1 MNKNKFVKVG
11 LVVPK
16 IKLGDAYSNAIEIV
30 KIIEK
35 DKKNAIL
42 LFPELTITGYSLGDW
57 IFNRQVLEDAKLALK
72 YILEHNDN
80 HLIIIGS
87 VLEFNGSLFDVAY
100 VIQGNDI
107 LGIVPKY
114 NLKRHRD
121 SNEPRYFNSGA
132 CIGYEE
138 TVEIEI
144 FDQTVPFGSMLF
156 KSENGDVTFGVEI
169 GCDNQDVPPV
179 NNLLYRNGAEI
190 VFNLSSSAYNI
201 KKNAKLVNLCSAA
214 SLNGFGAYVY
224 TSTGVSETSS
234 DVLFD
239 GEQIVC
245 CNGEVLLNQNN
256 LDNYNSKISYADID
270 LEVIKYN
277 RLISGNMCSNDLLVS
292 VFDDILYE
300 DYHLDLEYNN
310 APFITNEE
318 ESDEI
323 LKVVSNALYNRL
335 TYSKA
340 KGLVIGISGGL
351 DSTLALLMAVYM
363 CDRFNLNRKM
373 IHGITMP
380 AMGTS
385 SKSKDRSINLMKKLE
400 IDDHIMD
407 VNLEVGH
414 HLDLIGHDGLTKD
427 IAYENSQA
435 RYRTL
440 VLMNFANANSSL
452 VVGTGDMSEIAL
464 GFATFNGDHMAM
476 YNVNSGIPKTAIR
489 HLTRHF
495 IKYYPEVAEELE
507 DVCNAMISP
516 ELVSSAQSTEDF
528 LGKYEIND
536 FILYELLANG
546 SSKERLV
553 FLMMEVF
560 KLNESD
566 AETYYDRFLRRFKA
580 QQYKRLTGPE
590 GIKVFEVSL
599 SARSELKMPG
609 DLY

>member
-1 MNKNKFVKVG
+1 MSKNNFVKIG

-16 IKLGDAYSNAIEIV
+16 IKLGDAFSNAMEIV

-35 DKKNAIL
+35 DNKNAIL

-57 IFNRQVLEDAKLALK
+57 FLNRQTIEDANLALK
-72 YILEHNDN
+72 YILDHNDN
-80 HLIIIGS
+80 HLIILGS
-87 VLEFNGSLFDVAY
+87 ILEFNCCLYDVAY
-100 VIQGNDI
+100 VIQGKRI
-107 LGIVPKY
+107 LGIIPKF
-114 NLKRHRD
+114 NLNKTKD
-121 SNEPRYFNSGA
+121 ANETKYFVD
-132 CIGYEE
+132 GYPFHNDI
-138 TVEIEI
+138 VEIEVLGQMVPMGTMI
-144 FDQTVPFGSMLF
+144 FKTEDKML
-156 KSENGDVTFGVEI
+156 TFGVEI
-169 GCDNQDVPPV
+169 GTDNLDLPSI
-179 NNLLYRNGAEI
+179 NSLLYYNGAEV
-190 VFNLSSSAYNI
+190 VFNLACSSYNI
-201 KKNAKLVNLCSAA
+201 KKNGEHLSLAKSA
-214 SLNGFGAYVY
+214 SLIGNGAYVY
-224 TSTGVSETSS
+224 VSTGVTETSS
-234 DVLFD
+234 DVLFP

-245 CNGEVLLNQNN
+245 YNGEILLNQNS
-256 LDNYNSKISYADID
+256 LDDYNSKITYVDID
-270 LEVIKYN
+270 LEAIKYHRLSSKNKEGNSLSVIKIANITY
-277 RLISGNMCSNDLLVS
+277 D
-292 VFDDILYE
+292 E
-300 DYHLDLEYNN
+300 YHLDVKYNN

-318 ESDEI
+318 ESNEI

-335 TYSKA
+335 NFSKA
-340 KGLVIGISGGL
+340 KGVVIGISGGL

-385 SKSKDRSINLMKKLE
+385 NKSKERSINLMKKLE
-400 IDDHIMD
+400 IDYHIMD
-407 VNLEVGH
+407 VNVEVAH
-414 HLDLIGHDGLTKD
+414 HLDLIGHDGVTKN

-440 VLMNFANANSSL
+440 VLMDFANANNSL

-489 HLTRHF
+489 HLTKHF
-495 IKYYPEVAEELE
+495 IKYYPEVADELDE
-507 DVCNAMISP
+507 VCNAMISP
-516 ELVSSAQSTEDF
+516 ELVSSSQSTEDF

-553 FLMMEVF
+553 FLMTEIF
-560 KLNESD
+560 NLTENE

-590 GIKVFEVSL
+590 GIKVFEISL
-599 SARSELKMPG
+599 SPRGEVKMPG